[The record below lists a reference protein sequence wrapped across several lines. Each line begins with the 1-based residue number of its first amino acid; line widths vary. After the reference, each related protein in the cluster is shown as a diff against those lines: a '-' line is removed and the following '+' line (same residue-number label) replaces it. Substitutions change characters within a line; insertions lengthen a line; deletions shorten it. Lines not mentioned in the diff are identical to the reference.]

1 MNILLIGCG
10 KMGGALL
17 RQWLYNIAYRFTVAS
32 LTATGLPAGM
42 KHVTKATQLRLA
54 EFDMMLIAF
63 KPQKIADVLPEYAF
77 SLKLQGCFV
86 SIAAGCSI
94 DQISG
99 IVGEKAIV
107 RVMPNLAAMVGLG
120 VSGLYANA
128 KCTEQQKTE
137 VTKLI
142 AETDT
147 CILLSSED
155 EIDRLTAIS
164 GSGPSYIFEVIRSY
178 VLAAKS
184 IGFDDETARTL
195 VLDTIA
201 GMVETARKSGVTLE
215 ELRTSVTS
223 ENGMT
228 QAGLA

>member
-10 KMGGALL
+10 NVGGALL
-17 RQWLYNIAYRFTVAS
+17 RQWLYNIRYRFTIAS
-32 LTATGLPAGM
+32 PTATGLPVGM
-42 KHVTKATQLRLA
+42 KHVTKATQLSLA

-77 SLKLQGCFV
+77 SLKLQGCFA

-99 IVGEKAIV
+99 IVEEKAIV
-107 RVMPNLAAMVGLG
+107 RIMLNLAAMVGLG

-142 AETDT
+142 AETDK

-164 GSGPSYIFEVIRSY
+164 GSGPSYIFEVMRSY
-178 VLAAKS
+178 VLGS
-184 IGFDDETARTL
+184 Q
-195 VLDTIA
+195 VYW
-201 GMVETARKSGVTLE
+201 V
-215 ELRTSVTS
+215 
-223 ENGMT
+223 
-228 QAGLA
+228 

>member
-1 MNILLIGCG
+1 
-10 KMGGALL
+10 
-17 RQWLYNIAYRFTVAS
+17 
-32 LTATGLPAGM
+32 M
-42 KHVTKATQLRLA
+42 KHVTKATQLSLA

-77 SLKLQGCFV
+77 SLKLQGCFA

-99 IVGEKAIV
+99 IVEEKAIV
-107 RVMPNLAAMVGLG
+107 RIMLNLAAMVGLG

-142 AETDT
+142 AETDK

-164 GSGPSYIFEVIRSY
+164 GSGPSYIFEVMRSY

-201 GMVETARKSGVTLE
+201 GTVETARRSAVTLE

-223 ENGMT
+223 ENDMT

>member
-1 MNILLIGCG
+1 M
-10 KMGGALL
+10 
-17 RQWLYNIAYRFTVAS
+17 
-32 LTATGLPAGM
+32 
-42 KHVTKATQLRLA
+42 
-54 EFDMMLIAF
+54 
-63 KPQKIADVLPEYAF
+63 LPEYAF
-77 SLKLQGCFV
+77 SLKPQGCFV
-86 SIAAGCSI
+86 SIAVGCSI
-94 DQISG
+94 DQIAG
-99 IVGEKAIV
+99 IVGEKVIV

-142 AETDT
+142 AEMGT

-164 GSGPSYIFEVIRSY
+164 GSGPSYIFEVMRSY

-201 GMVETARKSGVTLE
+201 GTVETARRSAVTLE

-223 ENGMT
+223 ENDMT

>member
-1 MNILLIGCG
+1 
-10 KMGGALL
+10 MG
-17 RQWLYNIAYRFTVAS
+17 
-32 LTATGLPAGM
+32 
-42 KHVTKATQLRLA
+42 
-54 EFDMMLIAF
+54 
-63 KPQKIADVLPEYAF
+63 
-77 SLKLQGCFV
+77 
-86 SIAAGCSI
+86 
-94 DQISG
+94 
-99 IVGEKAIV
+99 
-107 RVMPNLAAMVGLG
+107 
-120 VSGLYANA
+120 
-128 KCTEQQKTE
+128 
-137 VTKLI
+137 
-142 AETDT
+142 T

-164 GSGPSYIFEVIRSY
+164 GSGPSYIFEVMRSY

-223 ENGMT
+223 ENGMI

>member
-1 MNILLIGCG
+1 
-10 KMGGALL
+10 
-17 RQWLYNIAYRFTVAS
+17 
-32 LTATGLPAGM
+32 
-42 KHVTKATQLRLA
+42 
-54 EFDMMLIAF
+54 
-63 KPQKIADVLPEYAF
+63 
-77 SLKLQGCFV
+77 
-86 SIAAGCSI
+86 
-94 DQISG
+94 
-99 IVGEKAIV
+99 
-107 RVMPNLAAMVGLG
+107 MPNLAAMVGLG

-164 GSGPSYIFEVIRSY
+164 GSGPSYIFEVMRSY

-201 GMVETARKSGVTLE
+201 GMVETARKSGATLE

-223 ENGMT
+223 GNGMT
-228 QAGLA
+228 QVGLA